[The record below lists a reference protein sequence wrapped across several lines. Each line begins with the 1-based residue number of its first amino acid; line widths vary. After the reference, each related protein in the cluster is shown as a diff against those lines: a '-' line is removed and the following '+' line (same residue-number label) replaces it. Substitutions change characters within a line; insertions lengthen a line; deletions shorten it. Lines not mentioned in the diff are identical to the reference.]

1 MTTTERPDIAK
12 ARISRKTLN
21 ALERLAAQQEAE
33 QRRRRERELF
43 TVRSLGGWDGA
54 TPVEQSEA
62 ERIAAEHRRTRNAF
76 MSGVVSQAKA
86 VMQTWGVRVPVVART
101 GFSFSAYTDWKS
113 IHVSYPETGLPV
125 FSALHGTFVGQNR
138 LGETVTMREVSEDLL
153 GIIHHECGH
162 IRFSVPYANLLK
174 IVRDDLKAS
183 RLPAPSDTIDPSHQ
197 KCWNLLEDQRMELA
211 VVGDSPI
218 IGMYLT
224 QTVKN
229 HIIEVSRQM
238 FDQDELG
245 VTGAMKTYAL
255 LVGRLYLPADVRKL
269 ARRDLLQRLVAG
281 GYELADAEAVA
292 DEIKDIVR
300 SYIEAEDALA
310 MWAAIDRL
318 QALNLNHTIDFDQ
331 HIEQLLDVLDDDTL
345 RELIQGLAM
354 GSGITDDSDSEE
366 DGGDPLE
373 LPGRGLSKP
382 TEGDEDGSEPG
393 DGDGD
398 AGKGWGDDV
407 SVTPYDPSKQQ
418 DMLRDAFD
426 SAIAANHQLNWY
438 RQGLDET
445 AHALADTTGVSD
457 VTESFDGEIM
467 EPEVQQEAESIVA
480 DLMASFEPFLADTAP
495 CWVPQTTSG
504 VLDVRAYIARQPGQH
519 DFYRRWEG
527 DEDPGLDLEVDLIC
541 DVSGSMMDYLQAL
554 GQAMYAAGMACD
566 YLNVT
571 YRGWVFGSTSALIQS
586 TGRIWPVVPDCL
598 GGTNPRQALEW
609 MRDTPVEA
617 GHRLVLFMTDGQFG
631 AIDFNDYV
639 TENTHLIG
647 MGFDADQATADSYA
661 RSLVQ
666 NQNCPRAVGITSLV
680 QIPAAIGQYIE
691 QVL

>member
-1 MTTTERPDIAK
+1 MDTTQRPDIAK

-21 ALERLAAQQEAE
+21 ALDRLAQQQEVE
-33 QRRRRERELF
+33 KRRRRERELMG
-43 TVRSLGGWDGA
+43 VRTAGAWNGA
-54 TPVEQSEA
+54 TAQELDDA
-62 ERIAAEHRRTRNAF
+62 ERLAAEHRRTRNAF

-101 GFSFSAYTDWKS
+101 GSFRAYTDWKS
-113 IHVSYPETGLPV
+113 IHVNYPETGLPV
-125 FSALHGTFVGQNR
+125 FSALHGTYVGQNR
-138 LGETVTMREVSEDLL
+138 LGEVVTMREVSEDLL

-162 IRFSVPYANLLK
+162 IRFTVPYPNLLK
-174 IVRDDLKAS
+174 MVREDLRFS
-183 RLPAPSDTIDPSHQ
+183 GSPVPSDTIDRAHH

-229 HIIEVSRQM
+229 HLIEVSRQM

-245 VTGAMKTYAL
+245 ITGAMKTYAL

-281 GYELADAEAVA
+281 GYELADAEKVA

-300 SYIEAEDALA
+300 SYIEADTAVD
-310 MWAAIDRL
+310 MWRQIDRL
-318 QALNLNHTIDFDQ
+318 QALNLNHTIDFDE
-331 HIEQLLDVLDDDTL
+331 HLEELLRNLDEDTL
-345 RELIQGLAM
+345 RELIQGLGT
-354 GSGITDDSDSEE
+354 GSGLDDDGEA

-382 TEGDEDGSEPG
+382 GEGDDEDGEGGEPG
-393 DGDGD
+393 DGWSEDG
-398 AGKGWGDDV
+398 
-407 SVTPYDPSKQQ
+407 SRTPFDPSSQE

-426 SAIAANHQLNWY
+426 SAISANHQLNWY

-445 AHALADTTGVSD
+445 AHALSDTTGVSD

-467 EPEVQQEAESIVA
+467 EPEVQLEAESIVS
-480 DLMASFEPFLADTAP
+480 DLCASFEPFLAETAP

-527 DEDPGLDLEVDLIC
+527 DEDAGLDLEVDLIC
-541 DVSGSMMDYLQAL
+541 DVSGSMMGYLQAL
-554 GQAMYAAGMACD
+554 GQAMFAAGLACD
-566 YLNVT
+566 YLNVP

-598 GGTNPRQALEW
+598 GGTNPVQALEW
-609 MRDTPVEA
+609 MRDTEVKA

-631 AIDFNDYV
+631 HIDFADYV

-647 MGFDADQATADSYA
+647 MGFSSSQALADRYA
-661 RSLVQ
+661 ESLVED
-666 NQNCPRAVGITSLV
+666 QNCPRAVGITSLAE
-680 QIPAAIGQYIE
+680 IPAAIGQYIE
-691 QVL
+691 TVL

>member
-1 MTTTERPDIAK
+1 MDTTQRPDIAK

-21 ALERLAAQQEAE
+21 ALDRLAQQQEVE
-33 QRRRRERELF
+33 KRRRRERELMG
-43 TVRSLGGWDGA
+43 VRTSGAWNGA
-54 TPVEQSEA
+54 TAQELDEA
-62 ERIAAEHRRTRNAF
+62 ERLAAEHRRTRNAF

-101 GFSFSAYTDWKS
+101 GSFRAYTDWKS
-113 IHVSYPETGLPV
+113 IHVNYPETGLPV
-125 FSALHGTFVGQNR
+125 FSALHGTYVGQNR
-138 LGETVTMREVSEDLL
+138 LGEVVTMREVSEDLL

-162 IRFSVPYANLLK
+162 IRFTVPYPNLLK
-174 IVRDDLKAS
+174 MVREDLRFS
-183 RLPAPSDTIDPSHQ
+183 GSPVPSDTIDRAHH

-229 HIIEVSRQM
+229 HIIEVSQQM

-245 VTGAMKTYAL
+245 ITGAMKTYAL

-281 GYELADAEAVA
+281 GYELADAEKVA

-300 SYIEAEDALA
+300 SYIEADTAVD
-310 MWAAIDRL
+310 MWRQIDRL
-318 QALNLNHTIDFDQ
+318 QALNLNHTIDFDE
-331 HIEQLLDVLDDDTL
+331 HLEELLRNLDEDTL
-345 RELIQGLAM
+345 RELIQGLGT
-354 GSGITDDSDSEE
+354 GSGLDDDGEA

-382 TEGDEDGSEPG
+382 GEGGDEDGEGGEPG
-393 DGDGD
+393 DGWSEDG
-398 AGKGWGDDV
+398 
-407 SVTPYDPSKQQ
+407 SRTPFDPSSQE

-426 SAIAANHQLNWY
+426 SAISANHALNWY

-445 AHALADTTGVSD
+445 AHALADTTGISD

-467 EPEVQQEAESIVA
+467 EPEVQQEAEAIVS
-480 DLMASFEPFLADTAP
+480 DLCTSFEPFLAETAP
-495 CWVPQTTSG
+495 SWIPQVTSG

-541 DVSGSMMDYLQAL
+541 DVSGSMMGYLQAL
-554 GQAMYAAGMACD
+554 GQAMFAAGIACD
-566 YLNVT
+566 YLNIP

-598 GGTNPRQALEW
+598 GGTNPVQALEW
-609 MRDTPVEA
+609 MRDTPVKA
-617 GHRLVLFMTDGQFG
+617 GHRLVLFMTDGMFG
-631 AIDFNDYV
+631 HVDFNDYV

-647 MGFDADQATADSYA
+647 MGFSSNQETADSYA
-661 RSLVQ
+661 ESLVT
-666 NQNCPRAVGITSLV
+666 NHNCPRAVGITSLA